1 MLTTSLFF
9 LLLSSVPLYECTL
22 CISIHRLQTSWSLPD
37 FGSYE
42 QRFSKHTH
50 TDCGMNTH
58 PTSQGSLSVP
68 RRSSPPSPAVSLLT
82 LHHELRGRAELAG
95 FARELGLVVRRTRD
109 QHQLSGEDAPRL
121 LHTSQL
127 YPPWFLGRPRFG
139 HGARVLRA
147 ETDWGTTGSPAIPA
161 SRNVPIRWAASS
173 PDN

>member
-1 MLTTSLFF
+1 MGGARLRGEEETRPVSARRALRPRPAASASWA
-9 LLLSSVPLYECTL
+9 LQHPPLPQPPPLS
-22 CISIHRLQTSWSLPD
+22 
-37 FGSYE
+37 
-42 QRFSKHTH
+42 
-50 TDCGMNTH
+50 H
-58 PTSQGSLSVP
+58 PTSQGSLTVP